1 MKPTPLT
8 AITLLA
14 LAVAGVSQVQ
24 AAIVYSGPNQNVT
37 YSQYDNNGTFSLF
50 NDPANWDD
58 VTLTLDSWEIPNFE
72 NRFAFLTL
80 LEVHGNYV
88 DFALDSNTSYA
99 RNLTAGSLIDATLSF
114 SNNDYINFSRYQQYL
129 DPDFSFTDTDGEFYN
144 STGYAGL
151 RFTKGL
157 DIFYGWMQIQV
168 TNSDNNA
175 IQGVLIDWAYQDS
188 PGIGI
193 QAGAVAIPEPSTYG
207 IILGGLVLAG
217 AAVRRRKRSSAA

>member
-1 MKPTPLT
+1 MKPTPVA

-37 YSQYDNNGTFSLF
+37 YSEYSFNYGSVSLF

-58 VTLTLDSWEIPNFE
+58 VTLIQDTFE
-72 NRFAFLTL
+72 DPGHQNQYSFQTM

-88 DFALDSNTSYA
+88 DFALGTDTSNAS
-99 RNLTAGSLIDATLSF
+99 NLAAGSLIDATLSF
-114 SNNDYINFSRYQQYL
+114 SNDDYIDFSRHIQFL
-129 DPDFSFTDTDGEFYN
+129 GFSLTITDGEFYN

-168 TNSDNNA
+168 TNSDNSA
-175 IQGVLIDWAYQDS
+175 IQAVLIDWAYQDS

-193 QAGAVAIPEPSTYG
+193 QAGAIAIPEPSTYG
-207 IILGGLVLAG
+207 LILGGLALAG

>member
-37 YSQYDNNGTFSLF
+37 YSEYSFNYGSVSLF

-58 VTLTLDSWEIPNFE
+58 VTLYTSVMSMPGFQ
-72 NRFAFLTL
+72 NRYQFSTM

-88 DFALDSNTSYA
+88 DFARNSSNA

-114 SNNDYINFSRYQQYL
+114 SNNDYIDFSSYQQEL
-129 DPDFSFTDTDGEFYN
+129 DPDFSFTFTDGEFYN

-168 TNSDNNA
+168 TNSGNSA

-193 QAGAVAIPEPSTYG
+193 QAGAIAIPEPSTYG
-207 IILGGLVLAG
+207 LILGGLALAG